1 MSKSRASRAKVVWPL
16 CRRLTGGGRGSD
28 RRSVCPADHCDV
40 AVTVPRAGT
49 SGLCHDSRAAGLAQG
64 LSAVLRGLVVSLLL
78 CLGAAGAAVAA
89 SRCDPQDLPG
99 LQALAPGLWWLPGLG
114 TDADADNRGQ
124 VSNLLLARD
133 GPRLWA
139 LGAGPTAAFGAR
151 LRCLA
156 QRRIGRPVT
165 DLVSPWA
172 HPELVLGARGLA
184 PQRHWAHMQ
193 VATAMR
199 ASCERCSARLREQL
213 GAAGN
218 DVGDQPPQLPQ
229 RLLHGTQGR
238 LGPFDWWALPRGD
251 GQWLTLWRHRRS
263 GVIAAPGLAWG
274 DGPPDLR
281 DADAWLL
288 AASLQQARALLPA
301 GARWIG
307 EQGPPLDEAALDAQ
321 ARYLGRLQQ
330 AAEAAA
336 ASAQLLPPA
345 PALDDPA
352 STPAALRRHQ
362 LNWQRALRQA
372 EDRSMR

>member
-1 MSKSRASRAKVVWPL
+1 MVWPL

-28 RRSVCPADHCDV
+28 RCSVCPEVRSDV
-40 AVTVPRAGT
+40 AVTVPRSGT
-49 SGLCHDSRAAGLAQG
+49 SGLCHEGRAARLAQG
-64 LSAVLRGLVVSLLL
+64 LSAVLRGLVLGLLL
-78 CLGAAGAAVAA
+78 GLGSAGAAVAA
-89 SRCDPQDLPG
+89 SRCDPQELPG
-99 LQALAPGLWWLPGLG
+99 LQALARGLWWLPGLG
-114 TDADADNRGQ
+114 PEADAGNRGQ

-156 QRRIGRPVT
+156 LRRIGRPVT

-184 PQRHWAHMQ
+184 PQRHWAHTQ
-193 VATAMR
+193 VALAMR
-199 ASCERCSARLREQL
+199 QSCERCSARLREQV
-213 GAAGN
+213 GAAGS
-218 DVGDQPPQLPQ
+218 DVGDLPPQLPQ
-229 RLLHGTQGR
+229 RLLRGTHGR

-263 GVIAAPGLAWG
+263 GVVAAPGLAWG

-281 DADAWLL
+281 DADGLVL
-288 AASLQQARALLPA
+288 AASLQQARALLPS

-307 EQGPPLDEAALDAQ
+307 EQGPPLDDAALDAQ

-345 PALDDPA
+345 PALEDPA

-362 LNWQRALRQA
+362 LNWQRAARQA